1 MIEQH
6 RRLQVE
12 RISNLSL
19 ASDLAAI
26 HPHGIFVASLLAMT
40 LRAHRPG
47 MTVVLY
53 FP

>member
-26 HPHGIFVASLLAMT
+26 HPHGIFVACAPRNDDKRDFAPSP
-40 LRAHRPG
+40 RAAPE
-47 MTVVLY
+47 L
-53 FP
+53 